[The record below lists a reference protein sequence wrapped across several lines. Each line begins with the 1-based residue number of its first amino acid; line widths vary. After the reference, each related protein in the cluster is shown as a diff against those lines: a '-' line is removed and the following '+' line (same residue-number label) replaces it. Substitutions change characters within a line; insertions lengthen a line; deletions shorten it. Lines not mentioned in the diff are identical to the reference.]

1 MSKNPKNWRKS
12 MKIANI
18 DRESFQVP
26 CPSSPVR
33 CAAVASPVDN
43 FAEITSP
50 VRNYASPVNKW
61 KNRLPRL

>member
-1 MSKNPKNWRKS
+1 

-50 VRNYASPVNKW
+50 VRYYASPVNKW